1 MLFRSPRALRETWRV
16 GSYSGLVHGS
26 THESA
31 AQDRDARAPS
41 AELPSPAQ
49 TPTDEDILS
58 FPRGNRAGHCVH
70 AVFEN
75 ADFTSS
81 DGWPRVIREALMRHP
96 PAPASAADALH
107 AAQLRRMLEDVT
119 QTSLP
124 PGFTL
129 ASIPWSRR
137 LVEWEFSLP
146 SRQLDPMSLGRLLKR
161 YGYPM
166 PTLQFATLSG
176 YLRGFVD
183 LIVEHDGRHYVMDW
197 KSNHLGVTEAD
208 YEPAAVREAMAG
220 NGYHLQHLL
229 YTVALHR
236 HLATRLPDYDYERH
250 IDRKSTR
257 LNSSH

>member
-1 MLFRSPRALRETWRV
+1 MCSSDLGAHPQVRLDPLPRTPGVRVTPDRPRTSDVSARTAPRALRETWRV

-119 QTSLP
+119 QTSL
-124 PGFTL
+124 
-129 ASIPWSRR
+129 
-137 LVEWEFSLP
+137 
-146 SRQLDPMSLGRLLKR
+146 
-161 YGYPM
+161 
-166 PTLQFATLSG
+166 
-176 YLRGFVD
+176 
-183 LIVEHDGRHYVMDW
+183 
-197 KSNHLGVTEAD
+197 
-208 YEPAAVREAMAG
+208 
-220 NGYHLQHLL
+220 
-229 YTVALHR
+229 
-236 HLATRLPDYDYERH
+236 
-250 IDRKSTR
+250 DRKSTR